1 MSMNKSREIAGVI
14 RECWE
19 LESVRELM
27 EVSVEAI
34 GEKLPLL
41 LQTLSQ
47 LVEACWFFLSK
58 SNAQFFKEKEKSRI
72 LSGSHVVNLVQ
83 LHNSCMCEFD
93 FWILS
98 VIDWYFKYHH
108 NSAHSFLVRTA
119 LYHTC
124 CSHSLCIATSLPTCL
139 KLSKSLMFGAN

>member
-27 EVSVEAI
+27 KVSVEAI

-41 LQTLSQ
+41 FQILSQ

-58 SNAQFFKEKEKSRI
+58 SNVQFLKEEEKSRI
-72 LSGSHVVNLVQ
+72 LSSSHMVNLVQ
-83 LHNSCMCEFD
+83 LHN
-93 FWILS
+93 
-98 VIDWYFKYHH
+98 
-108 NSAHSFLVRTA
+108 
-119 LYHTC
+119 
-124 CSHSLCIATSLPTCL
+124 
-139 KLSKSLMFGAN
+139 